1 MRKEFFELTR
11 ALSGEALIEIA
22 GALLSE
28 LEGTGF
34 RGRVMGTDDEVR
46 TAAQMEEAARRLS
59 EAAGRLNIRA
69 AGGAA
74 GGSPAREIAADRGP
88 ADRPGSARAFSIP
101 DSGCPGGGESS
112 GAPEA
117 QGARELDLERVSDL
131 IRRDSRRC
139 DFGFERY

>member
-59 EAAGRLNIRA
+59 EAAGRFSG
-69 AGGAA
+69 AGD
-74 GGSPAREIAADRGP
+74 RRGP
-88 ADRPGSARAFSIP
+88 GSGRQAGECASLFHPGFRLPGRRRIFGRTRGPRGAGAGFGTGFRL
-101 DSGCPGGGESS
+101 DSPGQ
-112 GAPEA
+112 PEM
-117 QGARELDLERVSDL
+117 
-131 IRRDSRRC
+131 
-139 DFGFERY
+139 